1 MVPVSVQ
8 SFEHTT
14 HNEATDSASLTAG
27 SQGREYKRPY
37 ALGEVPVKVLSD
49 GGSTPPISTIGRISE
64 PYIVWGT
71 VFVQTKRHS
80 LS

>member
-37 ALGEVPVKVLSD
+37 ALGEVPVEVLSD
-49 GGSTPPISTIGRISE
+49 RGSTPPISTISTAAYLLRWIFYCQRGENMVS
-64 PYIVWGT
+64 
-71 VFVQTKRHS
+71 
-80 LS
+80 